1 MSHVFL
7 STSHD
12 AAPGRHAGDDPRAA
26 GVEPA
31 ASALDLSILIVSWN
45 VRDLLAACLESIA
58 AAPLAI
64 VHPDGQR
71 SPQTRPPGGP
81 SRPATE
87 VIVVDSASADGS
99 PVMVRERF
107 PWVCLIAESENI
119 GFTRGNNRALTVARG
134 RYLLLLNPD
143 TLVHGDALNLLVSYL
158 DAHPEVGIAGPQVL
172 NADGTT
178 QSTRRRFPT
187 LATAVFESTWLQGY
201 APRRV
206 LDRYYV
212 ADHPDGGTFEVDWVQ
227 GCALVARR
235 AVYDQIGG
243 LDAGYVMFSEE
254 LDWCRRAKDA
264 GWQVAYVGGAHITH
278 YGGRSTEQVQANRHI
293 YFQQSK
299 IRYFRKY
306 HGRGI
311 AAALRLFLVFS
322 YAAQTGLEGIKVLL
336 GSKRAMRR
344 ARIQTYLQVIRAL
357 AWGRAADLPPAAPN
371 AATQDQGTGVNGWN
385 SHE

>member
-1 MSHVFL
+1 MTHVFL
-7 STSHD
+7 STSRSD
-12 AAPGRHAGDDPRAA
+12 AATGRQAGDDPRAA
-26 GVEPA
+26 GVERGP
-31 ASALDLSILIVSWN
+31 SALDLSILIVSWN

-64 VHPDGQR
+64 ALLDGQ
-71 SPQTRPPGGP
+71 SVPQAALPPGGP

-87 VIVVDSASADGS
+87 VIVLDSASADGS
-99 PVMVRERF
+99 AVMVRERF
-107 PWVCLIAESENI
+107 PWVRLIAESENI
-119 GFTRGNNRALTVARG
+119 GFTRGNNRALEIARG

-143 TLVHGDALNLLVSYL
+143 TVLHGDALNVLVSYL
-158 DAHPEVGIAGPQVL
+158 DAHPQVGIAGPQVL

-187 LATAVFESTWLQGY
+187 LATAIFESTWLQGY

-206 LDRYYV
+206 LDHYYV
-212 ADHPDGGTFEVDWVQ
+212 ADRPDDGTFEVDWVQ

-235 AVYDQIGG
+235 AVYDQVGG

-264 GWQVAYVGGAHITH
+264 GWRVAYVGGARITH

-306 HGRGI
+306 HGPGL
-311 AAALRLFLVFS
+311 AVTLRLFLLFS
-322 YAAQTGLEGIKVLL
+322 YAAQTGLEGLKALL
-336 GSKRAMRR
+336 GSKRALRR
-344 ARIQTYLQVIRAL
+344 ARIRTYLQVIRAL
-357 AWGRAADLPPAAPN
+357 AWSRAADLPPAAPN
-371 AATQDQGTGVNGWN
+371 ADTQNRGDGK
-385 SHE
+385 